1 VFYRNFRKVMR
12 RAIRTAMKHIFAL
25 TTLLLL
31 TLKAS
36 LAAFSMSEKESIRV
50 NSKEKLWEKLW
61 EKPWVKTASQNE
73 AAEIIKNVR
82 TKQMSNPININS
94 DKLAVKKLGQNQ
106 QNTNQS
112 SAQEVEDL
120 LENVEVMKHSSK
132 AVQDINVSEVLEN
145 VKKVQISKSYKTQED
160 WIKTHKN
167 ELFAKQ
173 SQPLP
178 TIDYNITAK
187 DEKENSQ
194 EDAITKL
201 LSNYRLKTNS
211 QPGQTDKNTN
221 PLLAYPLFVFVSAT
235 IPKISL
241 KQLMIQT
248 RKANGV
254 LVFRG
259 LIGGSLRNTQ
269 QFLGEIAKENVSAII
284 DPRLFTSF
292 KIELVPSF
300 VVINK
305 SADLAQ
311 NCQEISCD
319 FTPIHDRITG
329 NITLDYALEQI
340 SQDGSNKTALGIL
353 DKLKQE

>member
-1 VFYRNFRKVMR
+1 MR

-50 NSKEKLWEKLW
+50 NSKEKLWEK
-61 EKPWVKTASQNE
+61 PWVKTASQNE

-82 TKQMSNPININS
+82 TKQMFNPINVNS

-167 ELFAKQ
+167 ELFSKQ

-178 TIDYNITAK
+178 TIDYNIIAK
-187 DEKENSQ
+187 DGKDGKENSQ